1 MSISF
6 SIDIFGKT
14 EKGATFCRQ
23 FDLNGCC
30 LFNFGWVIMTN
41 VVTQGRVVQS
51 FLSSKSTD
59 VPFCCTC
66 FSDALH
72 TYFGLCGL
80 SLMEEPGLNVIH
92 AALNITQ
99 RAANHLKK
107 LHNQTIS

>member
-1 MSISF
+1 MLPDSVL
-6 SIDIFGKT
+6 GRTK
-14 EKGATFCRQ
+14 
-23 FDLNGCC
+23 
-30 LFNFGWVIMTN
+30 VIMIR
-41 VVTQGRVVQS
+41 GYIM
-51 FLSSKSTD
+51 FSSLFQAIPPVD
-59 VPFCCTC
+59 VPFCFIC

-80 SLMEEPGLNVIH
+80 SLMEEPGLNAIH